1 MKKPQSTKKP
11 VGTVSIK
18 YPDPISAHDCYIW
31 SKIPH
36 YSYVKG
42 ITIHYII
49 DEERFYSEYNESI
62 SRAKK
67 RGKKAAKGDAE

>member
-1 MKKPQSTKKP
+1 MKKTQPIKP

-18 YPDPISAHDCYIW
+18 YPDPIPAHDCYIW
-31 SKIPH
+31 NKIPH
-36 YSYVKG
+36 HSYIKG

-62 SRAKK
+62 SGAKK
-67 RGKKAAKGDAE
+67 RGEKAAKGDAE

>member
-1 MKKPQSTKKP
+1 MKKPQSTKP

-18 YPDPISAHDCYIW
+18 YPCPISAHDCYIW

-36 YSYVKG
+36 HSYVKG

-49 DEERFYSEYNESI
+49 DEERFYSEYNECI

>member
-1 MKKPQSTKKP
+1 MKKPQSKKAT
-11 VGTVSIK
+11 GTVLIK

-31 SKIPH
+31 SKTPYH
-36 YSYVKG
+36 SYIKE

-49 DEERFYSEYNESI
+49 DDERFYAEYNESI
-62 SRAKK
+62 SQAKK